1 MSSHWSRMTAKG
13 FSFWPVNKFDNL
25 SIGFNVAPN
34 ESLTACRNQ
43 SEGLSLLLSTPSL
56 RQWGEGW
63 AFSLKYDSHNERGQ
77 ENYFSNHNDYEEGNH
92 QSRGSRGNQQASTN
106 YHIVLVRMCSED
118 GMAASREMK
127 SI

>member
-1 MSSHWSRMTAKG
+1 MFSR
-13 FSFWPVNKFDNL
+13 
-25 SIGFNVAPN
+25 
-34 ESLTACRNQ
+34 
-43 SEGLSLLLSTPSL
+43 
-56 RQWGEGW
+56 
-63 AFSLKYDSHNERGQ
+63 KYDSHNEREQ
-77 ENYFSNHNDYEEGNH
+77 ENYFSYHNDYEEGNH